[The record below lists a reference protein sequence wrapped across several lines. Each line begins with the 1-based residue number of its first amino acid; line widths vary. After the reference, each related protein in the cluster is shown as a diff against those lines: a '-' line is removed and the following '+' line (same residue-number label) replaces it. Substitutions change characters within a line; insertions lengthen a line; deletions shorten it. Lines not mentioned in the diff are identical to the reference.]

1 MKSIE
6 SKQTLSI
13 VIPTSLYQKLQQEVG
28 KGRIS
33 RFIKETIE
41 EKLQQE
47 KENLGKAYQECYTNN
62 PHLLELAKI

>member
-1 MKSIE
+1 MKQVE
-6 SKQTLSI
+6 PKQTLS
-13 VIPTSLYQKLQQEVG
+13 VTIPISLYQRLQQEVG

-33 RFIKETIE
+33 RFIRETIE